1 MIKRKPAVPAGNEER
16 TGVPPHSMETITS
29 RKNSRVQMLRRLGRE
44 KAYRR
49 ETGLFLCDGAKL
61 LSEAVMN
68 GAEIAEIYLRGNTP
82 AAALPDAPVYA
93 LSEEV
98 FDYVS
103 PLEHS
108 PGPLF
113 TVKNRPFP
121 ETARPDRVIVLEN
134 VQDPGNVGTV
144 LRTAAALG
152 TELVVLLGDCAD
164 PYNPKTVRAAMGALF
179 RERIWETDPDSL
191 RARLREWSLPLCG
204 AALRPESEDVRHV
217 SLARAAIA
225 VGNEGRGLS
234 EALLDICD
242 AKIILP
248 MTPGSESLN
257 AAVAASILMWEMWT
271 QRKE

>member
-1 MIKRKPAVPAGNEER
+1 
-16 TGVPPHSMETITS
+16 METITS
-29 RKNSRVQMLRRLGRE
+29 RKNSRVQALRALGRN

-49 ETGLFLCDGAKL
+49 EQGLFLCDGEKL
-61 LSEAVMN
+61 LSEALAN
-68 GAEIAEIYLRGNTP
+68 GADIAEIYLRGAKP
-82 AAALPDAPVYA
+82 AGNMPEVPVYS
-93 LSEEV
+93 LSEDV
-98 FDYVS
+98 FDYAS

-113 TVKNRPFP
+113 TVRAKPLPESVRP
-121 ETARPDRVIVLEN
+121 ERVIVLEN

-179 RERIWETDPDSL
+179 RQRLWETDLSTL
-191 RARLREWSLPLCG
+191 CAKLREWELPLCG
-204 AALRPESEDVRHV
+204 AALP
-217 SLARAAIA
+217 
-225 VGNEGRGLS
+225 VGNEGRGLTD
-234 EALLDICD
+234 ALLEKCD
-242 AKIILP
+242 TKIILP

-271 QRKE
+271 QRG